1 MQETTTVNLTVEEVA
16 FARSTIR
23 VLRILTAI
31 GVAIAI
37 PVLLVLALPVLSY
50 ALLAAVLAS
59 PVAIGVVLFKAARQD
74 VPQAS

>member
-16 FARSTIR
+16 FARSAIR

-50 ALLAAVLAS
+50 ALLAAVLVS
-59 PVAIGVVLFKAARQD
+59 PVVIGVVLFRSARQD